1 MSAADAGCRAMVPFA
16 RARAPKKPKL
26 SYFLATVPTIV
37 PPNSATAT
45 TVLTCPSGRRVV
57 AGYYET
63 DRLIAV
69 DFFSALPPNGWEFGF
84 VDLGRPGRRV
94 RGSSARRASSS
105 DVRGCGLQ
113 VTRPAAALLVPVGVG
128 VDPSDLVAAE
138 GGEVGVG
145 RGHLLAG
152 VPLGAREGEQGEDA
166 FVADGDHV
174 VDNQVKER
182 PGSSMNVVQNS
193 TIPWRPRYRGSM
205 PGKSCAVWNSKSGV
219 ACSRIQTRSR
229 RFHASSASR

>member
-1 MSAADAGCRAMVPFA
+1 MRRRVLFVVVGAVIVGSGVFAATGIGGSDDKVTVGPTVHKEIERVSAADARAAGANVPFA

-84 VDLGRPGRRV
+84 VDL
-94 RGSSARRASSS
+94 
-105 DVRGCGLQ
+105 
-113 VTRPAAALLVPVGVG
+113 
-128 VDPSDLVAAE
+128 
-138 GGEVGVG
+138 
-145 RGHLLAG
+145 
-152 VPLGAREGEQGEDA
+152 
-166 FVADGDHV
+166 
-174 VDNQVKER
+174 
-182 PGSSMNVVQNS
+182 
-193 TIPWRPRYRGSM
+193 
-205 PGKSCAVWNSKSGV
+205 SGV
-219 ACSRIQTRSR
+219 QGVAFEGIVC
-229 RFHASSASR
+229 AKGVK